1 MLDGLSPCGATAAI
15 GLPRCF
21 VESLGLHRQ
30 SLTLIHKIIQLLSSL
45 EDGLNRVV
53 EDDLGVIEIC
63 LKTRHGV
70 GLCRILELSQ
80 VNLNIVFYQ

>member
-1 MLDGLSPCGATAAI
+1 MMVDGLSPCGATAAI

-30 SLTLIHKIIQLLSSL
+30 SLTLIHKIIQLLSPL
-45 EDGLNRVV
+45 KDGLNRVV

-63 LKTRHGV
+63 LKA
-70 GLCRILELSQ
+70 
-80 VNLNIVFYQ
+80 

>member
-1 MLDGLSPCGATAAI
+1 MVDGLSPCGSTAAI

-21 VESLGLHRQ
+21 VESFGLHRQ
-30 SLTLIHKIIQLLSSL
+30 SLALVHEIIQLLSPL

-63 LKTRHGV
+63 L
-70 GLCRILELSQ
+70 
-80 VNLNIVFYQ
+80 